1 MDVYGSVEKD
11 TIAYG
16 LGTWVRT
23 HNAWVLWEGHGM
35 VRMLLTVCTVCVCQY
50 WTYGRDQE
58 GTLLAWVD
66 RRGRWSSKR
75 VDYDIMPQG
84 LIRLIEY
91 AYHQGIPIFWKPTCK
106 ELWG

>member
-16 LGTWVRT
+16 YGLGTWVRT
-23 HNAWVLWEGHGM
+23 HDAWVFWEGHGM
-35 VRMLLTVCTVCVCQY
+35 VRMLLTVCMVCVCQY

-58 GTLLAWVD
+58 RTFLAWVD
-66 RRGRWSSKR
+66 RRGRWSSKM
-75 VDYDIMPQG
+75 VDYDILAQG

-91 AYHQGIPIFWKPTCK
+91 SYHQGIPFF
-106 ELWG
+106 